1 MILINIIK
9 EAMTRPLREIDPYS
23 CQSLIAF
30 PNILE
35 FSSLVR
41 SSGDDLAK
49 KKQAKR
55 ANGVL
60 GKTGRGTPAMARAKE
75 VYPALK

>member
-1 MILINIIK
+1 M
-9 EAMTRPLREIDPYS
+9 
-23 CQSLIAF
+23 AF

-35 FSSLVR
+35 FSRRSR
-41 SSGDDLAK
+41 SSGDERAK

-60 GKTGRGTPAMARAKE
+60 GNIGSGTPAIARAKE
-75 VYPALK
+75 VYPAPK